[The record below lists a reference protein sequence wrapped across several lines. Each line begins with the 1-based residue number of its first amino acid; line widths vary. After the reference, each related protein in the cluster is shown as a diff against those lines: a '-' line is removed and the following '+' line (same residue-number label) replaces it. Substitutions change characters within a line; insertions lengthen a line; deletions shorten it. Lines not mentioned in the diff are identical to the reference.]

1 MNIDQRV
8 LILLGL
14 GMAGVMATAAAYQ
27 DYNDYEEEVDE
38 MNENYYDTGVS
49 NNTIIN
55 YDLPVKKQ
63 ADVSPLEFGSMV
75 GKKPLKE
82 QYVASDYVHIDA
94 NDYIHLDDYTKN
106 PDKIKVYNPSNDT
119 VGLPIGDMTDVGAAE
134 SNKYIYDRTIGTIG
148 FTSTKIGARQ
158 RDGADKIRGD
168 LPIIPDKTGWFQTSA
183 DPSTALLLGAMNV
196 SNGIADVTQPTTIQ
210 VQPPTQSGVAG
221 ASNALRS
228 QQGTYSTLDD
238 LREQAQGV
246 SGVPGRAFMARRAP
260 SDSTPERGLSVA
272 AIQHAAINQRIRE
285 NETLGENT
293 LYIK

>member
-1 MNIDQRV
+1 MNIDERV

-14 GMAGVMATAAAYQ
+14 GVAGVMATAATYQ

-55 YDLPVKKQ
+55 YDLPAKRQ
-63 ADVSPLEFGSMV
+63 ADFSPLEFGSMV
-75 GKKPLKE
+75 GKQPLKE
-82 QYVASDYVHIDA
+82 QYVASDYV
-94 NDYIHLDDYTKN
+94 HLDDYTKN
-106 PDKIKVYNPSNDT
+106 PDKIKVYNASNDT

-196 SNGIADVTQPTTIQ
+196 SNGIANVTQPTSIK
-210 VQPPTQSGVAG
+210 VEPPVSSSKPGVAG
-221 ASNALRS
+221 AAHAMSRTQRGNYLDLDGLRK
-228 QQGTYSTLDD
+228 
-238 LREQAQGV
+238 QAQGGSAPSV
-246 SGVPGRAFMARRAP
+246 PTGVAFMARAP
-260 SDSTPERGLSVA
+260 SEPQQPLTVQD
-272 AIQHAAINQRIRE
+272 IQNAAINQRMME
-285 NETLGENT
+285 NQILGENT